1 MVFEQ
6 DEIEEAVLQHF
17 STIFQGTR
25 VPVSPVLDDVDQVEL
40 ALRDIE
46 QILASDIPNVG
57 ENKFE
62 DQICSP
68 FSFVELDQILK
79 ELPNNKASGYDNISN
94 EMIKNSSQ
102 TFRLYLQTFLNKII
116 DDGEVPSDLNI
127 GKCILVHKVI

>member
-25 VPVSPVLDDVDQVEL
+25 VPVSTVIDDVDQVEL
-40 ALRDIE
+40 ALRDID
-46 QILASDIPNVG
+46 QILASDIPNVS

>member
-1 MVFEQ
+1 M
-6 DEIEEAVLQHF
+6 
-17 STIFQGTR
+17 
-25 VPVSPVLDDVDQVEL
+25 
-40 ALRDIE
+40 
-46 QILASDIPNVG
+46 G